1 VFVDGLMYKLEVKEE
16 KKGDKNGKAAE
27 VAGGWSYSADA
38 PQGKSTGK
46 LKIKK
51 DGDSYTGT
59 ITSSFSEKEYE
70 MKDIAVSGTSLSFY
84 YNADFG
90 GSPLKVEFSV
100 TIDGSSF
107 EGTMTAGNFGSFP
120 VQGTKEP

>member
-1 VFVDGLMYKLEVKEE
+1 
-16 KKGDKNGKAAE
+16 
-27 VAGGWSYSADA
+27 
-38 PQGKSTGK
+38 
-46 LKIKK
+46 
-51 DGDSYTGT
+51 
-59 ITSSFSEKEYE
+59 

-100 TIDGSSF
+100 TIDGNSF